1 MSDKRWYV
9 VVTQPNNE
17 ARARENLERQ
27 GFSVYLPRYRRTRK
41 HARKTESVLRPLF
54 PRYLFVGL
62 DLARDRWRSVQSTLG
77 VQSLVTSGDR
87 PSEVPEA
94 VIAAIQ
100 EREGEDGLVQIS
112 APPLPKGA
120 KVRVLDG
127 IFEDAVGVFERVA
140 GEQRVAVL
148 LQLLGRE
155 VMALLPNES
164 VAAA

>member
-1 MSDKRWYV
+1 MNNQRWYV
-9 VVTQPNNE
+9 VITQPNNE
-17 ARARENLERQ
+17 ARAQENLQRQ

-62 DLARDRWRSVQSTLG
+62 DLARDRWRSVQSTFG
-77 VQSLVTSGDR
+77 VQGMVKVGDR
-87 PSEVPEA
+87 PSAVPEA

-100 EREGEDGLVQIS
+100 EREGDDGLVQLG
-112 APPLPKGA
+112 APILPKGT

-140 GEQRVAVL
+140 DRQRVAVL

-164 VAAA
+164 IAAA